1 MSKNLTNNE
10 NTLPS
15 AGTPGKAIHSRS
27 HVLDKSIISWPCQ
40 KGKFMMYE
48 ILDIGEKNSL
58 SSEYLKNTLGFSSI
72 RALQKQIESERR
84 QGKVI
89 LSSTQPPGGYYRPKD
104 AAEVRRF
111 IKTLQHRGS
120 KTIAIL
126 KGAKQLLLEMEG

>member
-1 MSKNLTNNE
+1 
-10 NTLPS
+10 
-15 AGTPGKAIHSRS
+15 
-27 HVLDKSIISWPCQ
+27 
-40 KGKFMMYE
+40 MYE